1 LRLEHWDREQPLDQQ
16 SEVFEQHHQT
26 VRELLHHMHQEATR
40 LTGEEASLDEQTQS
54 LAKSARKQQRK
65 VCQSLLDHWSGLTL
79 FVDNPQV
86 PLDNNLAENTIRG
99 PVNGRKNY
107 YGSGSLWSAQL
118 AAALFSIFKTLELWG
133 INPRHWLSLYLGAC
147 ADNAGK
153 APTDITPYLPWEM
166 DPARGEAP
174 SPPPASIIIAD
185 TS

>member
-1 LRLEHWDREQPLDQQ
+1 
-16 SEVFEQHHQT
+16 
-26 VRELLHHMHQEATR
+26 
-40 LTGEEASLDEQTQS
+40 
-54 LAKSARKQQRK
+54 
-65 VCQSLLDHWSGLTL
+65 
-79 FVDNPQV
+79 V

-118 AAALFSIFKTLELWG
+118 AAALFSIFNTLELWG
-133 INPRHWLSLYLGAC
+133 INPRHWLSVYLCAC

-166 DPARGEAP
+166 DQARREAL
-174 SPPPASIIIAD
+174 SRPASAMTAPD